1 MDAVAKLLA
10 QEEIRQL
17 KSRYF
22 RTMDTRDW
30 KGMSQVF
37 TSDIVF
43 EFPEGDKVTRGR
55 EAVMKW
61 IEGAFA
67 EMTSVHHGHCHEIT
81 IDSDTEAHGV
91 IAMED
96 FIRGLDR
103 KTVLYHGTGHYTESY
118 RIEDGQWRIAKTR
131 LTRLFSD
138 TADAGAM
145 DRAINNQE
153 RVKA

>member
-43 EFPEGDKVTRGR
+43 EFPEGDKVTKGR
-55 EAVMKW
+55 DAVMTW

-67 EMTSVHHGHCHEIT
+67 EMTSVHHGHCHEVA
-81 IDSDTEAHGV
+81 IDSETEAHGI

-96 FIRGLDR
+96 FIRAPDR
-103 KTVLYHGTGHYTESY
+103 KTVLYHGMGHYTESY
-118 RIEDGQWRIAKTR
+118 RIEDGRWRIAKTR

-138 TADAGAM
+138 TSDTRAL
-145 DRAINNQE
+145 DRAINNRE
-153 RVKA
+153 PAKA